1 MLQYQEQ
8 VFALSQSNC
17 DNAKRF
23 ILFIAYPNRG
33 STRILNQYSIGSKFL
48 YYCQIRWNLLNYWN
62 IFNLYLLFLK
72 NWQDWE
78 DFSKFMGPME
88 SMEPMLTEPFPYHTM
103 CLISNLL
110 QINSIVIL
118 GDRSH
123 NYKSDFYSPPGCL
136 SLTHWLCK

>member
-23 ILFIAYPNRG
+23 ILFITYPNRD
-33 STRILNQYSIGSKFL
+33 SARILNQYSIGSK
-48 YYCQIRWNLLNYWN
+48 
-62 IFNLYLLFLK
+62 LFLLLQNK
-72 NWQDWE
+72 VKFIELLKYFQFILIISE
-78 DFSKFMGPME
+78 KLTRLRTPFFSKFMGPME

-136 SLTHWLCK
+136 SLTH